1 MNKQPRIGLLGGTF
15 DPPHWGHLWL
25 AELARVQLKL
35 DKVLFLPVGEPV
47 HKVGQQIT
55 AVRHRLQMTS
65 LAIQDNPQF
74 VLETTDVD
82 RPPPHSTV
90 TLLPLLS
97 QTQPNAKFWL
107 LIGGDSLRDLPTWSE
122 PARLVTMCR
131 LAVLPR
137 PGAEIDWELLET
149 AVSGSQSAVDVLS
162 GPTLSISATAIRNWM
177 QLGHEPK
184 YLLPTAVFQYIRQ
197 HQLYRQKSS

>member
-25 AELARVQLKL
+25 AELARGQLKL

-90 TLLPLLS
+90 TLLPLLR

>member
-74 VLETTDVD
+74 VLDTTDVD